1 MRTVKKIVSA
11 LAVPILYFKISIIEV
26 FKFTPVLQSK
36 KLKAGSMHQPSCSF
50 ITDGEDVFGTYST
63 FFESSHQEPT
73 PTAAAKFIIW
83 PHFRFLLF
91 HSHEMRNKSN

>member
-11 LAVPILYFKISIIEV
+11 LAVPILYFKISILEV
-26 FKFTPVLQSK
+26 FKFTPVIQSK

-63 FFESSHQEPT
+63 FYLRQQVYILQFSVAENFVEFFSRRNSN
-73 PTAAAKFIIW
+73 
-83 PHFRFLLF
+83 LLLTSF
-91 HSHEMRNKSN
+91 NKLA